1 MRYGPV
7 LVSWK
12 PWRPHHSHA
21 FRHAS
26 SRRRPGKNRTW
37 RLSNM
42 ERTKAGYVLGFRT
55 RPRITATFLR
65 AHEIASRRGVR
76 GLPSL
81 VKGAG
86 LRILSRRGSQVQ
98 ILPHASPRQRV
109 ERPPRR
115 RTQVGIGGESTVP
128 RRRPVVVSGGGLC
141 TASI

>member
-1 MRYGPV
+1 MNRAADR
-7 LVSWK
+7 ST
-12 PWRPHHSHA
+12 R
-21 FRHAS
+21 FRA
-26 SRRRPGKNRTW
+26 RRGTGRLLRT
-37 RLSNM
+37 N
-42 ERTKAGYVLGFRT
+42 EF
-55 RPRITATFLR
+55 
-65 AHEIASRRGVR
+65 ASRRGVR

-98 ILPHASPRQRV
+98 ILPHASPRQRD
-109 ERPPRR
+109 EQPPRR